1 MQNPMMQALSQSR
14 LSGMMN
20 KIQPIRN
27 ALNMVRNAQNP
38 QAMMAQMLGNNP
50 QMQQINQLIS
60 SAGGDPRKAFYA
72 LAEQN
77 GIDPEQILNMLR

>member
-14 LSGMMN
+14 LSGMMS

-38 QAMMAQMLGNNP
+38 QAMLAQMMQGNP
-50 QMQQINQLIS
+50 QMQQINQLINNT
-60 SAGGDPRKAFYA
+60 GGDPRKAFYA

-77 GIDPEQILNMLR
+77 GIDPEQIINMLK